1 MLIKLLR
8 YNRRQRTSLHEKKEN
23 KENKNKAKTKI
34 KDFKNEGYKIHE
46 VAVHL

>member
-1 MLIKLLR
+1 MLITLLR
-8 YNRRQRTSLHEKKEN
+8 YNRRQRTSLHEKKN
-23 KENKNKAKTKI
+23 KENKNNAKTKI